1 MFAHPRTRVETNR
14 IFNSHFTGSPIWD
27 LFSPEA
33 IQLENTWNVSQRM
46 MYDLPVQTHRY
57 LVEPVSEQTHL
68 KKILISRFISFLN
81 QIQKSDKIV
90 PKQLLN
96 LVQND
101 VNSVTG
107 RNIRRILLLTNRSR
121 WTDVTKTDVD
131 KIVYAEIP
139 DGNGWRVP
147 LFHELTD
154 VKFGQTVI
162 DGFSFDECNEMLEF
176 ACTT

>member
-1 MFAHPRTRVETNR
+1 MSRKELCT
-14 IFNSHFTGSPIWD
+14 ISPFKPIGILWS
-27 LFSPEA
+27 LF
-33 IQLENTWNVSQRM
+33 LN
-46 MYDLPVQTHRY
+46 
-57 LVEPVSEQTHL
+57 
-68 KKILISRFISFLN
+68 KLISRFISFLN

-107 RNIRRILLLTNRSR
+107 RNIERILLLTNRSR

-147 LFHELTD
+147 LIHELTD

-162 DGFSFDECNEMLEF
+162 DGFSFDECNEMLEV